1 MKKLILGIVSLTLVF
16 ALSFTLNAQGDGDKK
31 VPQTQKVEKKKE
43 CTTATKS
50 ADCKTAAAKECGSKE
65 AKTEKSCCSKTKV
78 EKK

>member
-31 VPQTQKVEKKKE
+31 VQQTQKVEKKKE
-43 CTTATKS
+43 CTTKTKTTE
-50 ADCKTAAAKECGSKE
+50 CKTAAIKECGSKE
-65 AKTEKSCCSKTKV
+65 AATEKSCCSKTKV